1 MKDLTFE
8 EAYLNIIKEEGQQ
21 LIVADDKNDIEETA
35 PIAEDPE
42 NPEEDTEDSEN
53 PEEDAEDSEN
63 QEAPED
69 NSDDQEN
76 TKEIEAPEDDMES
89 AETNQEFED
98 DGWKGALGEQYN
110 DVLDLSE
117 KLEDFTYEIKNCQR
131 GSFTNA
137 KSKEKLADYM
147 VSLAEELNSYA
158 ESLRG

>member
-8 EAYLNIIKEEGQQ
+8 KAYLNIIKEEGQQ
-21 LIVADDKNDIEETA
+21 LIVADDKNDIEETT

-42 NPEEDTEDSEN
+42 NPEEGT
-53 PEEDAEDSEN
+53 EDSEN
-63 QEAPED
+63 QENSKETENSEETSKND
-69 NSDDQEN
+69 SDDQEN
-76 TKEIEAPEDDMES
+76 SENPEDNMKS

-98 DGWKGALGEQYN
+98 DGWKGALGEQYDN
-110 DVLDLSE
+110 VLDLSE

-137 KSKEKLADYM
+137 NSKEELADYM